1 MDLVSDQLSS
11 FPHML
16 PSESSFSYHAG
27 QLGIRKSDTV
37 VCYDSFGIFSAP
49 RIWWMFKVFGHENVA
64 VLDGG
69 LKKWIANKNNPIETG
84 PPPSFEAVEYT
95 GVEKRN
101 ESLVID
107 YPELMNNLLDF
118 NNATKPISMLDARPP
133 GRFAGSDPEPRPNLS
148 SGHAPGSLNL
158 PFGLLLN
165 EDGTMKSKEDLLNV
179 FKEKRVNFDAPIVTS
194 CGSGVTAAIIFLA
207 LDVIGKKG
215 VRLYDGSWA
224 EYAAMKTSPIQK
236 H

>member
-1 MDLVSDQLSS
+1 
-11 FPHML
+11 ML
-16 PSESSFSYHAG
+16 PSESSFAHHVG
-27 QLGIRKSDTV
+27 RLGIRKSDTV

-49 RIWWMFKVFGHENVA
+49 RIWWMFKVFGHQNVA

-69 LKKWIANKNNPIETG
+69 LKNWIANRMPIETG
-84 PPPSFEAVEYT
+84 APPTYEAVDYV
-95 GVEKRN
+95 GVGKRS

-118 NNATKPISMLDARPP
+118 SNTTNPICMLDARPP
-133 GRFAGSDPEPRPNLS
+133 GRFAGVDPEPRPNLS

-165 EDGTMKSKEDLLNV
+165 EDGTMKEKQELLAV
-179 FKEKRVNFDAPIVTS
+179 FREKRVNFDVPIVTS

-207 LDVIGKKG
+207 LDIVGMKN

-224 EYAAMKTSPIQK
+224 EYASHKSSPIQR
-236 H
+236 